1 MDSLLNKTDDTI
13 QYRYVE
19 KKERANLYLFAAGK
33 LVSLFGTYIY
43 SFAVSLYILKLTGSG
58 TTFAL
63 SIMIGALP
71 GVLFG
76 PVAGFLAD
84 RIDRKR
90 MIVTL
95 DFLSGGVVL
104 TLLIL
109 SMLYGLRLSFLYTTS
124 FLLAG
129 ISTFFNTTFSAAIP
143 RLVADQKLVK
153 INSYSRA
160 IDSGS
165 QILGPIL
172 AGVIFGF
179 VSMELFLLING
190 ISFILSAISEMFIDF
205 NFNKTNPVVEE
216 TGKRNRKTIG
226 TGLREVFL
234 FIKHNRLLALIM
246 PISISINFLMS
257 ASLSVVLPF
266 FLNQSLGFTSS
277 QYGIV
282 EGAFSVGML
291 IAALIVGK
299 LPEKP
304 KKRKGLIFAMIGMGF
319 SLIVMGIPG
328 IDPLTN
334 LPNQI
339 LFPAYIILAIFFSLM
354 LLLVDI
360 PMTVVTQRLIPD
372 HMRGR
377 VMGIWSSISTS
388 LTPVGIILAG
398 LTLDIIPAYVIFF
411 ASGFYFLAV
420 VLILYRHRALKDY

>member
-1 MDSLLNKTDDTI
+1 MERILKKKDNTHQNNNI
-13 QYRYVE
+13 E
-19 KKERANLYLFAAGK
+19 NKERSNLYLFAAGK
-33 LVSLFGTYIY
+33 MVSLFGTYIY
-43 SFAVSLYILKLTGSG
+43 TFAVSLYILRLTGSG

-63 SIMIGALP
+63 SIMIGTLP

-90 MIVTL
+90 MIVSL
-95 DFLSGGVVL
+95 DFLSGSVVL
-104 TLLIL
+104 TLLTL
-109 SMLYGLRLSFLYTTS
+109 SMLYGLRLSFLYAAS
-124 FLLAG
+124 FLLAV

-143 RLVADQKLVK
+143 RLVTDHKLVK

-172 AGVIFGF
+172 AGVCFGF

-190 ISFILSAISEMFIDF
+190 ISFILSAVSEIFIDF
-205 NFNKTNPVVEE
+205 NFNKTIPVVEE
-216 TGKRNRKTIG
+216 TGKKSRKTLG
-226 TGLREVFL
+226 SDLREVFL
-234 FIKHNRLLALIM
+234 FIRRNRLLALIM
-246 PISISINFLMS
+246 PVSISINFLMS

-266 FLNQSLGFTSS
+266 FLNHSLGFTSS

-304 KKRKGLIFAMIGMGF
+304 KKRKGLIYAMIGMGF
-319 SLIVMGIPG
+319 SLIAMGIPG
-328 IDPLTN
+328 IEPLTN
-334 LPNQI
+334 LPTQI
-339 LFPAYIILAIFFSLM
+339 LFPAYIILAIFFALM

-360 PMTVVTQRLIPD
+360 PMAVVTQRLIPD

-377 VMGIWSSISTS
+377 VMGIWSSVSTS

-398 LTLDIIPAYVIFF
+398 LTLDHIPAYVIFF
-411 ASGFYFLAV
+411 ASGLYFLAI